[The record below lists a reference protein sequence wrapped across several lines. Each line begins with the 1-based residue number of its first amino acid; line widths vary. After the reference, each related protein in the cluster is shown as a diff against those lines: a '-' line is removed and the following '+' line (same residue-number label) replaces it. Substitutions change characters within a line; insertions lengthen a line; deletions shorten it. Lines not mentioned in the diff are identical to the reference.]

1 MDPLFGPLI
10 TKLAEMGAGYLAAAL
25 TVALYI
31 MERKRNTELID
42 RLHKLSVASLEA
54 NQEHTQMY
62 GSINKALSVLVDII
76 KRETR

>member
-1 MDPLFGPLI
+1 VDPLFGPLI
-10 TKLAEMGAGYLAAAL
+10 SKLAELGAGYIVAAL
-25 TVALYI
+25 TIVLHL
-31 MERKRNTELID
+31 MERKRNAELVD

-62 GSINKALSVLVDII
+62 GSINRALSVLVDII